1 MVSRGVTGRLR
12 CERNRLASVNI
23 GLLYTHTH
31 THTHTCICMC
41 IRIYRLLICIQTRN
55 TSPVAR
61 GHLKAKIFVCP
72 KVGEIDS
79 QHLIAVARGPL
90 LDALPS
96 LRDALAL
103 HLPSAPQDGGVRVFF
118 SLSYSC
124 ISRVRRC
131 VSRSKLLRLGV
142 SQEQEFKGKPGTSR
156 VQGQATRAEGDRGVG
171 GGEVGRMEVSRESAE
186 RVRVLTIDELLSPW
200 PYLLRDYS
208 SLA

>member
-1 MVSRGVTGRLR
+1 M
-12 CERNRLASVNI
+12 
-23 GLLYTHTH
+23 
-31 THTHTCICMC
+31 
-41 IRIYRLLICIQTRN
+41 YRPLICKPTRN

-61 GHLKAKIFVCP
+61 GHLKAQLSFCP

-90 LDALPS
+90 VDALPS
-96 LRDALAL
+96 LRDVLAL
-103 HLPSAPQDGGVRVFF
+103 HLPSAPQDAGVRVFL

-124 ISRVRRC
+124 ISRMRRC
-131 VSRSKLLRLGV
+131 VSRSELERLGV

-156 VQGQATRAEGDRGVG
+156 VPEVQQQATLAEGDRGVG

-186 RVRVLTIDELLSPW
+186 RVRVLTIEELLSPW

-208 SLA
+208 ALLA